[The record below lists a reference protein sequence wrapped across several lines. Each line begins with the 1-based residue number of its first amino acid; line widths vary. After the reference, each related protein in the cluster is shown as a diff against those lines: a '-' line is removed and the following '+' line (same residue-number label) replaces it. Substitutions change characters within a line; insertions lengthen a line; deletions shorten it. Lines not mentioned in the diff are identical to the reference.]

1 MELSYL
7 TGTQAH
13 FTLIVQCQVFSDKK
27 IGAEQFLLCVFVAIS
42 FFKKRKKKRYCY
54 VPDSLQPISQ
64 NLDVILSLTE

>member
-42 FFKKRKKKRYCY
+42 FLKKKKKEEVLLCTRQSAAHFPKSRCH
-54 VPDSLQPISQ
+54 SLS
-64 NLDVILSLTE
+64 N